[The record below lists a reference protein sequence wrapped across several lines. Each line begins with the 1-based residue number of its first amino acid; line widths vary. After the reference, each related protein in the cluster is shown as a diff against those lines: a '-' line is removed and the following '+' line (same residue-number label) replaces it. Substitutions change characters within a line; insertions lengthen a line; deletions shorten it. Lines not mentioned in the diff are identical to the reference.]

1 MNPEVTGIFFII
13 GTAFG
18 LASVLGL
25 LMFFVGSPAVT
36 ACLYAMPKLKN
47 LFISIMVFSTC
58 IIKKPY
64 YQEVFFQNYR
74 GVDRGYGVTVPD
86 LLFFGLAIYIILG
99 GLKRKIIWLPYNTIP
114 WVLMIII
121 AICSLFGSSSPFY
134 GSFAVHKFIRC
145 LILYWVVVNLCLDR
159 ESINA
164 VVSGLIAAVVC
175 QGTIVI
181 WEKYIVKTCIFRSM
195 GSFPHP
201 NTLAM
206 YIDMI
211 LPVLVG
217 LLLVK
222 GFSKKQELFALYG
235 IATGF
240 ISVIFTKSR
249 AAMVILP
256 AGLMGVVC
264 ISMLFK
270 PTLRKAMIIVVALIF
285 TGGVAS
291 IAMPRI
297 IARFQKAPKE
307 SAETRHYFN
316 DAAKAMAKEH
326 FFGVGV
332 NLYSKD
338 LAETEYY
345 WYVYPDKVDLPDPE
359 AFREGPHGKSRLGNA
374 HHIYLLFAG
383 ETGWIGM
390 WCFVFFIAR
399 FYLTNI
405 ILFFTT
411 KDENYRAI
419 ILGLLFTFG
428 ILHIHGKLEWVFRQT
443 QCIYMFFILSGL
455 MIGIREQNRLL
466 KKNKKKK
473 PKPKINS
480 PQKQKAAYGTRFI
493 G

>member
-1 MNPEVTGIFFII
+1 
-13 GTAFG
+13 
-18 LASVLGL
+18 
-25 LMFFVGSPAVT
+25 
-36 ACLYAMPKLKN
+36 
-47 LFISIMVFSTC
+47 MVFSTC

-64 YQEVFFQNYR
+64 YQEVLFQNYR

-86 LLFFGLAIYIILG
+86 LIFFGFAIYILIG

-121 AICSLFGSSSPFY
+121 SICSLVGASNPFY
-134 GSFAVHKFIRC
+134 GTFAIHKFIRC
-145 LILYWVVVNLCLDR
+145 LVLYWVVVNLCVDR
-159 ESINA
+159 ENIKA
-164 VVSGLIAAVVC
+164 LISGLIAAVVC

-235 IATGF
+235 ISTGF

-249 AAMVILP
+249 AAMIILP

-270 PTLRKAMIIVVALIF
+270 PTLRKALIVVVALIF
-285 TGGVAS
+285 VAGVGS
-291 IAMPRI
+291 IALPRI

-316 DAAKAMAKEH
+316 IAAKAMAKEH
-326 FFGVGV
+326 FFGVGI

-338 LAETEYY
+338 LADTDYY

-359 AFREGPHGKSRLGNA
+359 AFREGIHGKSRLGNA

-390 WCFVFFIAR
+390 WCFILFIAR

-405 ILFFTT
+405 IMFFTT
-411 KDENYRAI
+411 KDEEYRAI
-419 ILGLLFTFG
+419 ILGLLFSFG
-428 ILHIHGKLEWVFRQT
+428 ILHLHGKLEWVFRQT

-455 MIGIREQNRLL
+455 MIGIREQNREM
-466 KKNKKKK
+466 KKNKKK
-473 PKPKINS
+473 I
-480 PQKQKAAYGTRFI
+480 PQKKTDNTKKQTITYATRFL
-493 G
+493 GN